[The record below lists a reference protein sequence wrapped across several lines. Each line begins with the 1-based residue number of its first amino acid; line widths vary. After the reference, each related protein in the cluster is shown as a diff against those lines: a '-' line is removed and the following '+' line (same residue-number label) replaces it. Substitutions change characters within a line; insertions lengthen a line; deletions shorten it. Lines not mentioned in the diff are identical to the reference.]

1 MAGVLGALAVLL
13 VGGGAL
19 ALVGLGSADEP
30 SDGSGPPP
38 RSAEDGE
45 GAAPFRPEATEGYGA
60 TEPTTPAP
68 TTVDLMQGFVSDHY
82 DALSDGDYA
91 DAYSMLDEES
101 RQKITEEEWEDAR
114 AGLGAS
120 GDPSRIASATVEG
133 PYASETQ
140 VPFTTNVRISYEDGA
155 SETVE
160 LGLVSEY
167 VVDEAGDFRRH
178 LTDGEVSSIEGSA
191 STENTASVP
200 PSSPEPT
207 TFGLS
212 PEGEDQVRE
221 AAEQYYYAVDYES
234 WDTTYYNLDAES
246 KALFTEEEWIAKN
259 RWYAEIEGL
268 ELDSMEIDVS
278 MDGEER
284 AEVTVDRTFTDG
296 TSITRDTVFVP
307 VEEVKAD
314 YLAVQQALTE
324 ESTRKASPRTLEVAR
339 FVWEQRRRVGGKD
352 LSYLDLMERWN
363 KSRSDGG
370 KFSDWRAFYTAFV
383 RGKEAALPR
392 YERSAGLLQQGVR
405 EGYGKDL
412 FGTWASE
419 VRAMF

>member
-178 LTDGEVSSIEGSA
+178 LT
-191 STENTASVP
+191 
-200 PSSPEPT
+200 
-207 TFGLS
+207 GLS
-212 PEGEDQVRE
+212 PVFGE
-221 AAEQYYYAVDYES
+221 S
-234 WDTTYYNLDAES
+234 
-246 KALFTEEEWIAKN
+246 
-259 RWYAEIEGL
+259 G
-268 ELDSMEIDVS
+268 
-278 MDGEER
+278 
-284 AEVTVDRTFTDG
+284 
-296 TSITRDTVFVP
+296 
-307 VEEVKAD
+307 
-314 YLAVQQALTE
+314 
-324 ESTRKASPRTLEVAR
+324 
-339 FVWEQRRRVGGKD
+339 
-352 LSYLDLMERWN
+352 
-363 KSRSDGG
+363 
-370 KFSDWRAFYTAFV
+370 
-383 RGKEAALPR
+383 
-392 YERSAGLLQQGVR
+392 
-405 EGYGKDL
+405 
-412 FGTWASE
+412 
-419 VRAMF
+419 